1 MEKIDQDRA
10 WQKDLKKDF
19 KVFRCAIQRNFLLM
33 EQVKNSQG
41 ENFLKWIK
49 ILICHLN
56 SMK

>member
-1 MEKIDQDRA
+1 MEKIDQARA
-10 WQKDLKKDF
+10 WQKDLKKDL

-49 ILICHLN
+49 ILIYHL
-56 SMK
+56 